1 MSLIIRE
8 AVFLDTVMRSFVK
21 SIHNINI
28 KKIAA
33 QSLTFVTRLFFV
45 LYIIVKKAWCIKVK
59 VKKYKM
65 VNLVLTKALG

>member
-1 MSLIIRE
+1 MSLIIQE

-28 KKIAA
+28 KKIAD
-33 QSLTFVTRLFFV
+33 QSQIFVTRLFFI
-45 LYIIVKKAWCIKVK
+45 LYVIVKEAQCIKDK
-59 VKKYKM
+59 VKKGKM